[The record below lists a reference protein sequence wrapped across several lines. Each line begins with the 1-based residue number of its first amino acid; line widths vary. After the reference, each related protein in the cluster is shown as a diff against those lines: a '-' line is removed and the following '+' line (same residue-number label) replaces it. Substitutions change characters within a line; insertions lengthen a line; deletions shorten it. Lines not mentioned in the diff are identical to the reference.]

1 MTISIIAEA
10 GVNHNGDINIA
21 RELIDAAVEAGA
33 DMVKF
38 QTFKADRL
46 ATQTA
51 PKANYQIV
59 QTGNVTSQF
68 EMLKKLELSEEMHI
82 SLMKYSEEK
91 KIEFISTAFDIESL
105 QYLKKL
111 GMRKFKLPSGEITNL
126 PYLKEVGSF
135 GNPLIISTGMASLEE
150 VQAAIQILE
159 AAGTERDLMTVLH
172 CTTEYPAPLA
182 DVNLNAMQT
191 MRKTLGINVGYSDHT
206 MGLEVPIAA
215 AALGA
220 TIIEKHL
227 TMDQTLPGPDHK
239 ASMTPKKFKE
249 MVTCVRNIE
258 RALGDGVKRVTESEL
273 RNVESVRK
281 SIVAAKTISIGET
294 FSAQNL
300 TVKRPGTGLSPMVW
314 EDVIGRRA
322 LKTFEK
328 DEFIVI

>member
-68 EMLKKLELSEEMHI
+68 EMLKKLELSDEMHI